1 MGYQFS
7 HHSHADFNW
16 STPEPSGVESW
27 ALAATAGAISDVH
40 VDAAGF
46 GTWVRPILGR
56 KVWYIGANWAARPT
70 EDGWDKKTF
79 AWHAVVLGP
88 QDEL

>member
-1 MGYQFS
+1 MGLQFA
-7 HHSHADFNW
+7 HHHHQDFNW
-16 STPEPSGVESW
+16 STAEPRSVESW

-46 GTWVRPILGR
+46 GTWVRLILGR
-56 KVWYIGANWAARPT
+56 KIWYIGVNRAAVPT
-70 EDGWDKKTF
+70 ADGWDKGSLE
-79 AWHAVVLGP
+79 WHAIVLGP

>member
-46 GTWVRPILGR
+46 GTWARPILGR